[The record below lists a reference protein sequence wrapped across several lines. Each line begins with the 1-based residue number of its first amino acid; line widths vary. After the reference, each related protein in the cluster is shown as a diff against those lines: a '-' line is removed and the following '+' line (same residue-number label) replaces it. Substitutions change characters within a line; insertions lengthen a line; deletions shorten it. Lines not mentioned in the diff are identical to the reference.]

1 VPGRRKQAGELAS
14 DAGSV
19 LYEQDAGHGR
29 LRPTPRPDAGWTS
42 AGGLVDGALSAD
54 PVGCGLR
61 SDRRAAASPRACRVR
76 GRRPAERE
84 KQGTPVSG
92 GPPGGRVEYPCPCPP
107 CRSVRPVHRSDPA
120 FLSPPEPGPP
130 CHWMPQQACHATR
143 LGSGALGPEHD
154 HAVAGGQVDLGAGVG
169 ERFPL
174 ARRMAGSSRTDQPKA
189 RLATASEDCSE
200 TAMGTTGPT
209 MRRTPLRTSQ
219 GLPQLHK
226 LPRRPNSKVTASG

>member
-1 VPGRRKQAGELAS
+1 MVASVQHHGPTQDGRALVDWWMALCRPIRLAVVAVGPAS
-14 DAGSV
+14 CRVAACLSC
-19 LYEQDAGHGR
+19 A
-29 LRPTPRPDAGWTS
+29 WSS
-42 AGGLVDGALSAD
+42 AGGAGEAGRTGQRWPTRWPGGVSMPMSSL
-54 PVGCGLR
+54 PVGPTGAPVG
-61 SDRRAAASPRACRVR
+61 SAC
-76 GRRPAERE
+76 
-84 KQGTPVSG
+84 
-92 GPPGGRVEYPCPCPP
+92 
-107 CRSVRPVHRSDPA
+107 
-120 FLSPPEPGPP
+120 LSPPEPGPP